1 MRHYPL
7 PSMAELPPLPDQI
20 PQENDTGSDGA
31 SGLASGVGGVLNPG
45 ALLNPVNPATVLN
58 PGLIPPLRSIR
69 CGCWLLNYTP
79 VGSGLVTF
87 DGTLRVECHDAGR
100 TASGDLYQRRL
111 RLLPWPPQL
120 VLGPPPNPAAGIPIF
135 ARAQYR
141 DYIRVTQ
148 LLEGVTF
155 GNGFLLRFELCR
167 FTPPGTWAAAVPYSA
182 QMTWIPAP
190 AGFPA
195 GNHYLEGDVRNAA
208 NAVVG
213 RLKMGWISTRLRKA
227 SLEIDTVAGSERPV
241 NNGAGIGWAQIFD
254 AINWE
259 MAVVLGDTNVA
270 PPSGASWS
278 DAEMHAAMLA
288 RRDAINLDTEWRYHI
303 LAVRNIDSTPRGIMY
318 DAYGTD
324 SNNVPREGVGIS
336 THWMIPN
343 TAEWGL
349 VRGQRFGAAPAP
361 YFRTAVHEL
370 GHAFGLFHNTVDL
383 GFMNTTDVIA
393 DAATATTPFPNNIK
407 WAFANNDLKA
417 LRHYPDIFIRP
428 GGTSFGTASS
438 TTPQITPTDLET
450 EVPGL
455 ELRVTPLLSEVPIG
469 APVRVHIELANIGQH
484 DQWVPEKLSL
494 KTDFVRGW
502 VVDPSGLQ
510 RSFSPL
516 VRCIEDKPMRV
527 LAPGEA
533 VTYDLTLLRGADGA
547 LFPASGLY
555 DIVVEVTW
563 EIGEAHALV
572 QGSANVLVTGVQD
585 AAHAAAAHQLLAT
598 PDALL
603 VLALG
608 GDHLD
613 EGIAAIQA
621 GIESDVLR
629 PHYAVIEAKRLAK
642 LGVRGEGQYDTP
654 AKLVDQASVMSPS
667 EHDKLEELLGD
678 AKGPKGPPKTRAA
691 KAGAKVAAKTRA
703 KARKKGGK

>member
-7 PSMAELPPLPDQI
+7 PSTAELPPLPDQI
-20 PQENDTGSDGA
+20 PQENDTVSDGA
-31 SGLASGVGGVLNPG
+31 SGAGSVLNPG

-58 PGLIPPLRSIR
+58 PGLISSPLRSIR

-79 VGSGLVTF
+79 VGSGLVTY
-87 DGTLRVECHDAGR
+87 DGTLRVECHDQGR

-120 VLGPPPNPAAGIPIF
+120 VLGPAPNPAAGIPIF

-167 FTPPGTWAAAVPYSA
+167 FTPPGTWAAGVPYSA

-213 RLKMGWISTRLRKA
+213 RLKMGWISSRLRKA
-227 SLEIDTVAGSERPV
+227 SLEIDTVPGSERPV

-259 MAVVLGDTNVA
+259 VAVVLGDTNVA
-270 PPSGASWS
+270 APSGVSWS
-278 DAEMHAAMLA
+278 DGEMHAAMLA

-303 LAVRNIDSTPRGIMY
+303 LAVKKLDSTERGIMY
-318 DAYGTD
+318 DAFGTD
-324 SNNVPREGVGIS
+324 SNNVPREGVGIA
-336 THWMIPN
+336 THWVIPN
-343 TAEWGL
+343 TAIWGQ
-349 VRGQRFGAAPAP
+349 VAGQRFGAAPAP

-370 GHAFGLFHNTVDL
+370 GHAFGLYHSTLDNC
-383 GFMNTTDVIA
+383 FMNTTNLIA
-393 DAATATTPFPNNIK
+393 GAATATTPFPTNIQ
-407 WAFANNDLKA
+407 WSFAAADLKR
-417 LRHYPDIFIRP
+417 LRHYPDIYIRP
-428 GGTSFGTASS
+428 GGTAFGTASS
-438 TTPQITPTDLET
+438 TNPQITPTDFET

-455 ELRVTPLLSEVPIG
+455 ELRVTPLLAEVPIG
-469 APVRVHIELANIGQH
+469 APVRVHIELANIGDA

-516 VRCIEDKPMRV
+516 VHCIEDKPMRV
-527 LAPGEA
+527 LAPGEVVA
-533 VTYDLTLLRGADGA
+533 SDLTLLRGADGA
-547 LFPASGLY
+547 LFQTSGLY

-563 EIGEAHALV
+563 EIGEAQAVV
-572 QGSANVLVTGVQD
+572 QGTANLLVTGVQD
-585 AAHAAAAHQLLAT
+585 AAHAAAAHRLLAT

-621 GIESDVLR
+621 GIESEVLR

-642 LGVRGEGQYDTP
+642 LGVRGEGRYDTP
-654 AKLVDQASVMSPS
+654 AKLVDNASVMSPS
-667 EHDKLEELLGD
+667 EHDRLDELLGD
-678 AKGPKGPPKTRAA
+678 AKGPKGRTTKAGSAA
-691 KAGAKVAAKTRA
+691 KAPA
-703 KARKKGGK
+703 KARKKGKK